1 MAGCDFGWVAPS
13 VGGYCVGD
21 GTGTAPDDLGGSAFD
36 DIAESAAKA
45 ASTTVKALGSAWM
58 DLGSP
63 DLSDEAGPVAFL
75 RGSTLWVTSFTAV
88 LFLLVAAGQL
98 AWQRR
103 GEPAR
108 QALQGLLNLVI
119 VSSVGVAMV
128 SLLTTAGDKFS
139 VWIIDRSTGCR
150 QISATG
156 EPVAQCVAEFEK
168 RTSAMLALGG
178 TDSSF
183 LVLIMAVLVI
193 AGTVAQIAL
202 MIVRVAMLVI
212 LTGTLPLAAAASSTP
227 AGRLWFRRSVGWL
240 LAFVLYKPAAAV
252 VYAAAFSIT
261 GQRQD
266 NEVVSMVS
274 GVVLIVLASFT
285 LPALMRF
292 AAPVVQAAV
301 SGAGRAAKASAA
313 GGAGAPAAVGT
324 GALPVPH
331 LRSLATG
338 RSVAGAAVSPNAT
351 GPRSRHAPAL
361 PTTAATRGA
370 EGARGTADPATG
382 PVRPDAAG
390 TSVTDSVTDPAA
402 RPAAHPV
409 ETGSAD
415 RTEAPAPALVPVP
428 DRRHPDHHPQQEQRR
443 DH

>member
-13 VGGYCVGD
+13 VGGYCVGN

-63 DLSDEAGPVAFL
+63 DLNDEAGPVAFL

-88 LFLLVAAGQL
+88 LCLLIAAGQL

-128 SLLTTAGDKFS
+128 GLLTSAGDKFS

-150 QISATG
+150 QISAAG

-183 LVLIMAVLVI
+183 LVMVMAVLVI
-193 AGTVAQIAL
+193 TGTVAQIAL
-202 MIVRVAMLVI
+202 MIVRMAMLII

-261 GQRQD
+261 GQKQD

-274 GVVLIVLASFT
+274 GVVLIVLACFT

-301 SGAGRAAKASAA
+301 SGAGRAARASAA
-313 GGAGAPAAVGT
+313 GGGDAPAAVGT

-338 RSVAGAAVSPNAT
+338 RSVAGAAVSPDATGARFRPTAITRGAGGAHGTAEGERAAT
-351 GPRSRHAPAL
+351 GP
-361 PTTAATRGA
+361 G
-370 EGARGTADPATG
+370 
-382 PVRPDAAG
+382 RPDAAG
-390 TSVTDSVTDPAA
+390 AQPADTA
-402 RPAAHPV
+402 
-409 ETGSAD
+409 ETESAD
-415 RTEAPAPALVPVP
+415 RKETGAPAPVPVP
-428 DRRHPDHHPQQEQRR
+428 DRRYPDHLQQEERR
-443 DH
+443 DD

>member
-1 MAGCDFGWVAPS
+1 MAGCDFGWVTPS
-13 VGGYCVGD
+13 VGGYCVGN
-21 GTGTAPDDLGGSAFD
+21 GTGTAPKDLGDSAFD

-58 DLGSP
+58 DLGGP
-63 DLSDEAGPVAFL
+63 DLSEGSGPVAFL

-88 LFLLVAAGQL
+88 LCLLVAAGQI

-108 QALQGLLNLVI
+108 QALQGLFNLVM
-119 VSSVGVAMV
+119 VSSVGVATV
-128 SLLTTAGDKFS
+128 SLLTSAGDKFS
-139 VWIIDRSTGCR
+139 IWIIDRSTGCR
-150 QISATG
+150 QISAAG

-168 RTSAMLALGG
+168 RTTAMLALGDTG
-178 TDSSF
+178 SSF

-193 AGTVAQIAL
+193 TGTVAQIAL

-212 LTGTLPLAAAASSTP
+212 LAGTLPLAAAASSTP
-227 AGRLWFRRSVGWL
+227 AGRVWFRKSLGWL
-240 LAFVLYKPAAAV
+240 FAFLLYKPAAAI

-261 GQRQD
+261 GQDQD

-274 GVVLIVLASFT
+274 GVVLIGLACFT

-301 SGAGRAAKASAA
+301 SGGGRTAGSSA
-313 GGAGAPAAVGT
+313 GGTGTAAAAT

-338 RSVAGAAVSPNAT
+338 RSVAGAAVSPEAT
-351 GPRSRHAPAL
+351 GARQGGPG
-361 PTTAATRGA
+361 TARGTV
-370 EGARGTADPATG
+370 GARGAADGERAATG
-382 PVRPDAAG
+382 RPQPEPTGTAEARLEGREDTAA
-390 TSVTDSVTDPAA
+390 P
-402 RPAAHPV
+402 
-409 ETGSAD
+409 
-415 RTEAPAPALVPVP
+415 VPVP
-428 DRRHPDHHPQQEQRR
+428 ARQYPDDQQEKAHDR
-443 DH
+443 

>member
-1 MAGCDFGWVAPS
+1 MAGCDFGWVTPS

-21 GTGTAPDDLGGSAFD
+21 GAGTVPSDLGDSAFD

-58 DLGSP
+58 NLGTP
-63 DLSDEAGPVAFL
+63 DLTDDAGPVAFL
-75 RGSTLWVTSFTAV
+75 QGSTLWFTSFTAV
-88 LFLLVAAGQL
+88 LCLLVAAGQL

-103 GEPAR
+103 GDSAR
-108 QALQGLLNLVI
+108 QALQGLLNLVM
-119 VSSVGVAMV
+119 VSSVGVAAV
-128 SLLTTAGDKFS
+128 ALLTSAGDKFS

-156 EPVAQCVAEFEK
+156 EPVAQCVGEFEK

-178 TDSSF
+178 ADSSF

-193 AGTVAQIAL
+193 TGTVAQIAL
-202 MIVRVAMLVI
+202 MIVRMAMLVI

-227 AGRLWFRRSVGWL
+227 AGRVWFRKSVGWL

-252 VYAAAFSIT
+252 VYAAAFSLS
-261 GQRQD
+261 GQKQD

-274 GVVLIVLASFT
+274 GVVLIVLACFT

-301 SGAGRAAKASAA
+301 SGTSRTAKESAGS
-313 GGAGAPAAVGT
+313 GGPAAAAT

-338 RSVAGAAVSPNAT
+338 RSVAGAAVSPEAT
-351 GPRSRHAPAL
+351 GARTGSR
-361 PTTAATRGA
+361 TARGA
-370 EGARGTADPATG
+370 VGARGVPDGDRATG
-382 PVRPDAAG
+382 APPEPESSAEERSEDREE
-390 TSVTDSVTDPAA
+390 TAA
-402 RPAAHPV
+402 R
-409 ETGSAD
+409 
-415 RTEAPAPALVPVP
+415 VPVLVRQYP
-428 DRRHPDHHPQQEQRR
+428 DDHQEKAH